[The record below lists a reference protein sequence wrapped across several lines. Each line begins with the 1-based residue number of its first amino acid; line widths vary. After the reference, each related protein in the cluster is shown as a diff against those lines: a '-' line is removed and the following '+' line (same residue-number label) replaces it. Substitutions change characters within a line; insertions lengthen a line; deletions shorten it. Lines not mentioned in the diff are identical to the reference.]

1 MYSIVHLFDHDA
13 VRGAICLQEERR
25 KRIVNVVSE
34 FDSIALSSVLFSR
47 WSMVVVDGRGRWSR
61 EEETWR
67 AAADFK
73 YKSRRHTDRHTD
85 RMITKRSHIEGTQPW
100 NVAKAVLTQE
110 TCDKRAPL

>member
-47 WSMVVVDGRGRWSR
+47 GRWSWSMVERRGDLEGSSR
-61 EEETWR
+61 
-67 AAADFK
+67 
-73 YKSRRHTDRHTD
+73 
-85 RMITKRSHIEGTQPW
+85 
-100 NVAKAVLTQE
+100 L
-110 TCDKRAPL
+110 